1 MAAITMFS
9 SLAPGVAM
17 APLKGDRMLDG
28 SRDFPWLNLAQVWSA
43 NPSVY
48 NTTSDLLSKVDAY
61 LGEGSVCAKNGVSL
75 TRTAIP
81 HDLLKS
87 KGSRAEEV
95 RVLRL
100 TGLGNA
106 ANRTR
111 VMINLGIHGR
121 EYITGEVSLRLLGQL
136 CDGSKRTKDLLA
148 ETEFMIIPLLNIAG
162 REKVEGETSTCASMR
177 KNENDVDLNRNFDFK
192 WEEGSDDPFQED
204 YRGTA
209 AMSEPQSRLL
219 NYTASIF
226 APSMFIDV
234 HSGDQSLMYPYSY
247 KAAECKNA
255 QQHQDMLDFVNAQ
268 TFCQAGLPFNDP
280 TQKVFKNTCGVRAGP
295 AALALSPP
303 YTASG
308 TTLDYMYEVLKIPYA
323 MTWEVFSGTRY
334 MQIMQQS
341 KGSALSGAAMQH
353 HTQLLDT
360 GARAFNAVKHRRVER
375 PPPHARTLAAAAHQ
389 NPMMPGGARPLPA
402 ATPAKPD
409 MSATDCFAYFNPT
422 SEDEMGR
429 VAGTW
434 AEALVVGSEYLNNHM
449 RGRKAMGVGA
459 SATAAVAASK
469 DAVL

>member
-268 TFCQAGLPFNDP
+268 T
-280 TQKVFKNTCGVRAGP
+280 
-295 AALALSPP
+295 
-303 YTASG
+303 
-308 TTLDYMYEVLKIPYA
+308 
-323 MTWEVFSGTRY
+323 
-334 MQIMQQS
+334 
-341 KGSALSGAAMQH
+341 
-353 HTQLLDT
+353 
-360 GARAFNAVKHRRVER
+360 
-375 PPPHARTLAAAAHQ
+375 
-389 NPMMPGGARPLPA
+389 
-402 ATPAKPD
+402 
-409 MSATDCFAYFNPT
+409 
-422 SEDEMGR
+422 
-429 VAGTW
+429 
-434 AEALVVGSEYLNNHM
+434 
-449 RGRKAMGVGA
+449 
-459 SATAAVAASK
+459 
-469 DAVL
+469 